1 MNAATLG
8 KDDAPEKNGGNTLSQ
23 WVMNA
28 CLILAGIF
36 IFSLS
41 HPGIFSSRGFSFLGF
56 IALVPV
62 FLVVKRTSFKTVWLW
77 GFAYGSLSYAWYCFW
92 LVKYEIYVYF
102 ISCAVYGML
111 LALVFEAMHF
121 CFAYGDKWGTL
132 AGVLVWCLYEYA
144 KTLGFL
150 GFSYGII
157 GYTQWQNT
165 IMIQCASFGGVW
177 IVSFICVSC
186 SAVVAD
192 CIECA
197 AVERRHMLNEQS
209 MTPAKKFGT
218 IVSTVMKKQ
227 RLPLSAVLVLLA
239 ASSVYGVVQCARKAP
254 AEQIEILCVQN
265 NTDPWKGGVS
275 AYREDIHSLKTLTDI
290 ALKQHP
296 ETKFVVW
303 PETAVVPPIVYNY
316 STQGDI
322 ERFKLIK
329 ELLLYLNEK
338 DCVFVIGNEQ
348 SEISHTKFT
357 DDYNAVLVFDRNKNN
372 IMPPVPDVY
381 RKMHLVPFTEYF
393 PYGKLFPHL
402 YKKLLNGDTHLWTA
416 GKDASVFTNRNISFA
431 TPVCFE
437 DTFGSVCRK
446 FVNKRTGAKAQLF
459 INVSNDAWSGS
470 VACQYQHLSMAVFR
484 CVENS
489 IPEVRSTASGVTCVI
504 DKCGR
509 VVEEAPQFTE
519 AVVCRSVEIPL
530 QKRQKTVYTLLG
542 DFIPFVELLVLL
554 SIGIGETVSKVVE
567 RKRQNEVK

>member
-8 KDDAPEKNGGNTLSQ
+8 KDDAPGKNGGNTLSQ

-28 CLILAGIF
+28 CLIIAGIF
-36 IFSLS
+36 IFTLS
-41 HPGIFSSRGFSFLGF
+41 HPGVFSNRGFSFLGF

-62 FLVVKRTSFKTVWLW
+62 FLVVKKTQYKTVWLW
-77 GFAYGSLSYAWYCFW
+77 GFVYGSLSYALYCFW
-92 LVKYEIYVYF
+92 LVKYEISVYF
-102 ISCAVYGML
+102 ISCSVYGIL
-111 LALVFEAMHF
+111 FAILFEVMH
-121 CFAYGDKWGTL
+121 CCYVYCGKWGTF
-132 AGVLVWCLYEYA
+132 AAVLVWCLYEYV

-157 GYTQWQNT
+157 GYTQWRNN

-186 SAVVAD
+186 SAVLAD
-192 CIECA
+192 CIEYA
-197 AVERRHMLNEQS
+197 ADEQHRIQNVQTMKVSERV
-209 MTPAKKFGT
+209 GT
-218 IVSTVMKKQ
+218 IVLKVVKRQKLSLSVM
-227 RLPLSAVLVLLA
+227 LGLLII
-239 ASSVYGVVQCARKAP
+239 SSVYGMVQCARKEAG
-254 AEQIEILCVQN
+254 ARIEILCVQN

-303 PETAVVPPIVYNY
+303 PETAVVPPILYNY
-316 STQGDI
+316 STQGDP
-322 ERFKLIK
+322 ERYNLIK
-329 ELLLYLNEK
+329 ELLVYMNEK

-416 GKDASVFTNRNISFA
+416 GSDATVFTNRNIFFA
-431 TPVCFE
+431 TPICFE

-446 FVNKRTGAKAQLF
+446 FVNNHNGVEAQLF

-484 CVENS
+484 CVENR

-530 QKRQKTVYTLLG
+530 QKRSKTVYTLLG
-542 DFIPFVELLVLL
+542 DFIPFVELLILL

-567 RKRQNEVK
+567 RKRQNEVR